1 MLVNVSL
8 VFNRLRVLWRNV
20 KKLEQNKIL
29 TFLKKNNYSLGFLNL
44 RLDLTKISVRV
55 HAHVK
60 EVRAWLQANV
70 QAVTNNHKTS
80 RP

>member
-1 MLVNVSL
+1 M
-8 VFNRLRVLWRNV
+8 

-29 TFLKKNNYSLGFLNL
+29 TFLKNNYSLGFLNL

-70 QAVTNNHKTS
+70 QDKTS

>member
-1 MLVNVSL
+1 MLANVSL
-8 VFNRLRVLWRNV
+8 LFNRLRVLWRNV

-29 TFLKKNNYSLGFLNL
+29 TFLKKKNSLGFLNL

-60 EVRAWLQANV
+60 EVRAWLKAKV

>member
-1 MLVNVSL
+1 MEEREEV
-8 VFNRLRVLWRNV
+8 RT
-20 KKLEQNKIL
+20 EQN
-29 TFLKKNNYSLGFLNL
+29 THFPKKNDSLRFLNL

>member
-1 MLVNVSL
+1 MEEREKV
-8 VFNRLRVLWRNV
+8 RT
-20 KKLEQNKIL
+20 EQN
-29 TFLKKNNYSLGFLNL
+29 THFPKKKKNYSLGFLNL

-60 EVRAWLQANV
+60 EVRAWLKANV

>member
-1 MLVNVSL
+1 MEEREKV
-8 VFNRLRVLWRNV
+8 RT
-20 KKLEQNKIL
+20 EQN
-29 TFLKKNNYSLGFLNL
+29 THFPKKKNYSLGFLNL

-60 EVRAWLQANV
+60 EVRAWLKAKV